1 MASRMNRNSDKF
13 RQNSLLDNNMPV
25 EKTYR
30 EEFAEEVLNKELKR
44 GKANI
49 TNRQKINRG
58 RGK

>member
-30 EEFAEEVLNKELKR
+30 EEFAEEVLSKELKR
-44 GKANI
+44 GKSNI